1 MISRYTIES
10 LECKRT
16 IEPEKIER
24 YQLDYKIDYGDRK
37 LIKKEKLL
45 EVEFTFIISY
55 LKNIGSI
62 KVQGKVYFSDTL
74 KNLKEIDKNWGN
86 DKEIQRQAINT
97 IFKNIIAMVFD
108 TTRHMGLPPPAMLP
122 QFSPEEGT

>member
-1 MISRYTIES
+1 MIRRYTIES

-24 YQLDYKIDYGDRK
+24 YRLDYKIDYGDRK

-45 EVEFTFIISY
+45 EVKFTFNIFY
-55 LKNIGSI
+55 LKDIGSI
-62 KVQGKVYFSDTL
+62 KVQGKIYFSDTIKKL
-74 KNLKEIDKNWGN
+74 NEIDKNWGN

-97 IFKNIIAMVFD
+97 LFKNIIAMVFD
-108 TTRHMGLPPPAMLP
+108 TTRHMGLPPPAVLP
-122 QFSPEEGT
+122 QFSPEGGA

>member
-16 IEPEKIER
+16 IEPEKIEK
-24 YQLDYKIDYGDRK
+24 YKLDYKIDYGDRK
-37 LIKKEKLL
+37 LIKKKKLL
-45 EVEFTFIISY
+45 EVKFTFIISY
-55 LKNIGSI
+55 LKDIGSI

-97 IFKNIIAMVFD
+97 LFKNIIAMVFD
-108 TTRHMGLPPPAMLP
+108 TTRHMGLPPPAVLP
-122 QFSPEEGT
+122 QFSPEGGV